1 MSGIG
6 DLLSNEVY
14 MLFILDSRINP
25 YLRLC
30 LLQTTSP
37 VDATS
42 TPQDIF
48 VTEGDGDTNII
59 ISSQP
64 VPAGP
69 SLLASPLFPVAAV
82 LAIVFVA
89 FLLAIVTML
98 IIRKCLVVS

>member
-1 MSGIG
+1 
-6 DLLSNEVY
+6 
-14 MLFILDSRINP
+14 MLFILDSRIIRIYASVP
-25 YLRLC
+25 
-30 LLQTTSP
+30 LQTTSP
-37 VDATS
+37 VDATPTPTS
-42 TPQDIF
+42 APQDFF

-82 LAIVFVA
+82 LVIVFAA
-89 FLLAIVTML
+89 FLLAIVVML